1 MGKVNESEAKTIV
14 VKYLTNQ
21 NRPYSVNDL
30 VANLH
35 NEVPKA
41 LMQKTLDGLV
51 EESKIKEKVNGKQK
65 AYFVNQDDFPVAS
78 EADLAKLDQETAAVR
93 QELQNLNDQVRIMEG
108 KIRALTS
115 ELTTADAEKKRDQ
128 LKNETKELEAK
139 LEMLSGQ
146 GKMIDQDT
154 MNNAKKKQAE
164 TVKEWRKRKR
174 MFNSVADAI
183 LEGYPHSKTKFFEEV
198 GVETDQDTGAK
209 MPEL

>member
-1 MGKVNESEAKTIV
+1 MGKVNESEAKAIV

-93 QELQNLNDQVRIMEG
+93 QQLQNLNDQVRIMEG

-115 ELTTADAEKKRDQ
+115 ELTTAEAEKKRDQ

-139 LEMLSGQ
+139 LQMLSGQ

>member
-1 MGKVNESEAKTIV
+1 MGKVNESEAKAIV

-51 EESKIKEKVNGKQK
+51 EESKLKEKVNGKQK

-78 EADLAKLDQETAAVR
+78 EADLAKLDQETATVR

-115 ELTTADAEKKRDQ
+115 ELTTAEAEKKRDQ

-139 LEMLSGQ
+139 LQMLNGQ

-174 MFNSVADAI
+174 MFNGVADAI

>member
-1 MGKVNESEAKTIV
+1 MGKVNESEAKAIV

>member
-1 MGKVNESEAKTIV
+1 MGKVNESEAITIV